1 MLSLHAPC
9 IPCCYQDSPS
19 ESTGAAYTEA
29 RQMLGNTPTLPRLTA
44 TDCDGAELCHASNV
58 QKHSAAYRAKHRDI
72 LHEKNRQWKLAN
84 KERVAAQKAAYREK
98 HREKI
103 RAHDR
108 AIYRTKTQATQ
119 QVAPSPSTLFEPPR
133 SNVAMMGNGGDTS
146 PRSFTELLY
155 QLPHRP
161 TSSTISPLDE
171 RFHPSTNGST
181 PLIPPMLTEAR
192 VAPPLSHRLV
202 VVAEKVAGSQRNAVD
217 VASVTTYPLQ
227 PMVPCSS
234 NKEEVVVCSKP
245 LEREPSLNQQQRR
258 NRNLTKQLE
267 YDRTYRRRHQAK
279 LALKSRQYYLTSK
292 DKVVEYK
299 AAHRDQVLAAS
310 REWKA
315 RNKERVQ
322 AQRKAY
328 RERNL
333 DRIREH
339 DRAMYR
345 AKKAAQ
351 RTSGVG
357 VESTGAGVELSTESV
372 VVL

>member
-29 RQMLGNTPTLPRLTA
+29 RQMLGDTPTLPRLTA

-72 LHEKNRQWKLAN
+72 LREKNRQWKLAN

-119 QVAPSPSTLFEPPR
+119 QVAPSSSTLFEPPR
-133 SNVAMMGNGGDTS
+133 SNVAMMGNGGGTS
-146 PRSFTELLY
+146 PRLFTELLY
-155 QLPHRP
+155 PCLQLPHPP

-171 RFHPSTNGST
+171 HFHPSTNGST

-234 NKEEVVVCSKP
+234 NKEEVVVRSRP
-245 LEREPSLNQQQRR
+245 LEREPSLKQQQQRR

-292 DKVVEYK
+292 DKVIEYK

-345 AKKAAQ
+345 AKKAQ
-351 RTSGVG
+351 RASGV
-357 VESTGAGVELSTESV
+357 GVELSTESV